1 VRAPS
6 PFLTVETGRR
16 VSSLHPPPLCAL
28 TSWTYLA
35 VENYYRA
42 VDEVCADLEA
52 AFNGDRE
59 DDEIAV
65 FFLGFGE

>member
-1 VRAPS
+1 
-6 PFLTVETGRR
+6 
-16 VSSLHPPPLCAL
+16 
-28 TSWTYLA
+28 